1 MAGRAGPYWGT
12 AILIVG
18 VAVAR
23 GHLRLARISEI
34 TSAARL
40 PVALGVFIVTFWS
53 LAAMRAESRSGAL
66 LEAARVG
73 VTLSFL
79 AFASMLD
86 TQSRRT
92 LRYLAWVASVLIV
105 FQALLLVAG
114 AVSDRFGT
122 IVFEPSVGHS
132 LVPFSRRFRGLTN
145 QPMNCGSATLLLI
158 GLVGDLQSQAL
169 KRLVVALGMAVI
181 MTTLSFASL
190 VVPVAA
196 ASLMPVPRLARLTLI
211 VVVATLALA
220 VLWLNPLHIEVAG
233 HTLFDRA
240 PVSSYYEDGLGPQNM
255 PVHIFVAPGLRFDFH
270 VTFYALLA
278 ARGVSCALEHPLG
291 VGGRNFILACPV
303 WVMSNYG
310 GWWNQ
315 HSAHNAY
322 GSLLAEGGLLTTIAT
337 LAFVAWFAKSHEFR
351 LERRLSVA
359 VLLAY
364 LVAANGGA
372 SFYQF
377 PFAAVLAISVRR
389 RISPKSRSLIVNQDK
404 M

>member
-1 MAGRAGPYWGT
+1 VLRLDDGDYVLPVVEPKRASDNDCLGGSRACQQQSCLPPGLTVRLGGDSVQGARAVLGT

-23 GHLRLARISEI
+23 AICVSLDIEI

-53 LAAMRAESRSGAL
+53 LAAMRARVARAL

-158 GLVGDLQSQAL
+158 GLVGDLQSQ
-169 KRLVVALGMAVI
+169 
-181 MTTLSFASL
+181 
-190 VVPVAA
+190 P
-196 ASLMPVPRLARLTLI
+196 
-211 VVVATLALA
+211 
-220 VLWLNPLHIEVAG
+220 
-233 HTLFDRA
+233 
-240 PVSSYYEDGLGPQNM
+240 
-255 PVHIFVAPGLRFDFH
+255 
-270 VTFYALLA
+270 
-278 ARGVSCALEHPLG
+278 
-291 VGGRNFILACPV
+291 
-303 WVMSNYG
+303 
-310 GWWNQ
+310 
-315 HSAHNAY
+315 
-322 GSLLAEGGLLTTIAT
+322 
-337 LAFVAWFAKSHEFR
+337 
-351 LERRLSVA
+351 
-359 VLLAY
+359 
-364 LVAANGGA
+364 
-372 SFYQF
+372 
-377 PFAAVLAISVRR
+377 
-389 RISPKSRSLIVNQDK
+389 
-404 M
+404 